1 MTIFKKMSRLLQKR
15 SEYKHAVEQLSR
27 MSDRELSDIGISR
40 ADIHDVVRQD
50 MARKSTR

>member
-1 MTIFKKMSRLLQKR
+1 MSIIRKMSRFLQKR
-15 SEYKHAVEQLSR
+15 SEYKRAVSQLSS

-50 MARKSTR
+50 MARKSNR